1 MATNS
6 DSEDQGDVLKL
17 NNADKHPTSP
27 QSNNGYIE
35 ILVDDLRQMGHTINS
50 DPNDVWET
58 LNKVCHKCFGFGER
72 MKGSTKQEDL
82 LWAKKTLPSYAIW
95 DKFSQ
100 HYPLIRVWIN
110 KVNAALKKRE
120 KESKNLSNSKFN

>member
-6 DSEDQGDVLKL
+6 DSEDQGEVLKS
-17 NNADKHPTSP
+17 NDADKHPTSP
-27 QSNNGYIE
+27 QSNNE

-50 DPNDVWET
+50 DPNDVWES
-58 LNKVCHKCFGFGER
+58 LNRRCHKNFGSGER

-82 LWAKKTLPSYAIW
+82 LWAKKALPSYAIW

-100 HYPLIRVWIN
+100 HYPLIKVWIN